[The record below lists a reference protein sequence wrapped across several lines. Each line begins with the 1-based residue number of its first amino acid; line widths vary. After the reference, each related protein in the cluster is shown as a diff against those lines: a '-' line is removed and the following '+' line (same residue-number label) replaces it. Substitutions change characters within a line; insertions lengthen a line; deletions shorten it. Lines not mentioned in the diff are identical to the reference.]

1 MGKNK
6 RIIIELYGLPGSGK
20 STLKNEL
27 VKEMSEENLNIY
39 EYSDY
44 LNFMNRGRKIAVLKG
59 FFTKN
64 GMLFAIQSFCF
75 LLKHNLL
82 FKNDIAKRMFYCLSF
97 IAFYKALKGKNA
109 IIVMDEGIIQGVIS
123 ALFTSTRNTMD
134 FLWLAKT
141 MQREKII
148 PIFLQTSKD
157 VANDRIISRNTK
169 NHGRCDAIEDNRER
183 CYVLEQEEKNF
194 NLFYKKLAD
203 VDIHYYTMD
212 TATINLDKK
221 FTQDLIRKAKGI

>member
-44 LNFMNRGRKIAVLKG
+44 LNFMNKGRKIAIIKG

-64 GMLFAIQSFCF
+64 GMLFAIQSLCF
-75 LLKHNLL
+75 LLKHKLL

-97 IAFYKALKGKNA
+97 MAFYKATKGIDA
-109 IIVMDEGIIQGVIS
+109 IIIMDEGIIQGVIS
-123 ALFTSTRNTMD
+123 ALFTNTCNEMD

-157 VANDRIISRNTK
+157 VANERIISRNTK

-194 NLFYKKLAD
+194 NLFYKKLTD
-203 VDIHYYTMD
+203 VRILHYTMD
-212 TATINLDKK
+212 TVAINIDKI
-221 FTQDLIRKAKGI
+221 FIQDLVRKAKDI

>member
-44 LNFMNRGRKIAVLKG
+44 LNFMNKGRKIAIIKG

-82 FKNDIAKRMFYCLSF
+82 FKNDIAKRIFYCLSF
-97 IAFYKALKGKNA
+97 MAFYKATKGNDA
-109 IIVMDEGIIQGVIS
+109 IIIMDEGIIQGVIS
-123 ALFTSTRNTMD
+123 ALFTNTCNGMD

-157 VANDRIISRNTK
+157 VANERIISRNTK

-194 NLFYKKLAD
+194 NLFYKKLTD
-203 VDIHYYTMD
+203 VRILHYTMD
-212 TATINLDKK
+212 TVAINIDKI
-221 FTQDLIRKAKGI
+221 FIQDLVRKAKDI